1 MSAVLAPDPQAFKA
15 AVRTQWNQSA
25 AGWNAHTPQIRD
37 WLRQATDAMLDMAG
51 ITPGMRVLDVA
62 AGAGDQTLDIA
73 RRVGPQGRVLA
84 TDLSPA
90 IVALAQENAV
100 RAGLH
105 NVQTLAADGESLP
118 LEPGSFDA
126 AVSRLGLMFFP
137 DPLQGLR
144 ELQRALRPGGG
155 LCTMVFSRPEHNPC
169 LGILM
174 GTALKHAGL
183 PPRDPYQPGGL
194 MSLGK
199 PGLADALFQQAGFRD
214 VASTTLAAPFRLPS
228 AAHYLE
234 FVRSS
239 ASPIQQI
246 LGRLDPAAAQAAWA
260 EMEQRLGQFTT
271 AEGWVGPNELLLT
284 AARR

>member
-1 MSAVLAPDPQAFKA
+1 M
-15 AVRTQWNQSA
+15 RTQWNQSA

-118 LEPGSFDA
+118 VEQGSFDA

-137 DPLQGLR
+137 DPL
-144 ELQRALRPGGG
+144 
-155 LCTMVFSRPEHNPC
+155 
-169 LGILM
+169 
-174 GTALKHAGL
+174 
-183 PPRDPYQPGGL
+183 
-194 MSLGK
+194 
-199 PGLADALFQQAGFRD
+199 
-214 VASTTLAAPFRLPS
+214 
-228 AAHYLE
+228 
-234 FVRSS
+234 
-239 ASPIQQI
+239 
-246 LGRLDPAAAQAAWA
+246 
-260 EMEQRLGQFTT
+260 
-271 AEGWVGPNELLLT
+271 
-284 AARR
+284 